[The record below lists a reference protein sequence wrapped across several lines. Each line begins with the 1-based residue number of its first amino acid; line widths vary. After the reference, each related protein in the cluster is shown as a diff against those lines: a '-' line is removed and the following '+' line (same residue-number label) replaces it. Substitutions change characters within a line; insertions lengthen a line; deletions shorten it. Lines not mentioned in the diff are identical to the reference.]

1 MKKQKYPTIRF
12 ICEKQPLLVVSMLV
26 LMAFHLPI
34 CSSPSRAAEI
44 QVQSTLIE
52 ATIYPNR
59 GTLTREAL
67 VDIPAGESVLLF
79 RGLPANLMPDSLRTE
94 GQASTKVT
102 FGALMHRR
110 EAHDELVAPR
120 ERELVSEIEAV
131 QDRRT
136 LVEARRQALT
146 ARKRFI
152 ENIGQQAA
160 RRVGEEV
167 AELRFNPGE
176 WNQAAEEIGRSLED
190 ISTADL
196 AHQTNLREID
206 RKLKALTTELSRLR
220 TGQRESYSLRLPLNA
235 DGPTRLRI
243 RLHYQVPGVFWRPVY
258 DARLDTESGELT
270 LLQYGAVRQNTGEDW
285 ADVRLVLSTAQPH
298 RGATLPDLPPFW
310 VDLYD
315 PARRDRTVA
324 AEIAAKAAPDR
335 APPTG
340 PDAQEAAFEVAD
352 VRTAGFVTEFLIPV
366 RVSIKADGTES
377 KLLCGSYRTD
387 NRMQTQVK
395 PQLSTDAYLVSRAVL
410 KGEAFLLPGVVSLF
424 RDGAYVGQTRI
435 PMLSPGQEQTIGF
448 GIDDRVI
455 VSRNI
460 LKEVRGDPRLLSR
473 DNQLER
479 HTATVITNRGR
490 QAVEVV
496 VLETVPVPRHDR
508 IKVEILKA
516 HTRQGFEED
525 VDDVKGLLQWNLR
538 LESGEETRLTL
549 GWRINWPRD
558 HELSG
563 F

>member
-1 MKKQKYPTIRF
+1 MNIRKCQTIRL
-12 ICEKQPLLVVSMLV
+12 IWNKRARLVVFMLV
-26 LMAFHLPI
+26 LMALHLPVF
-34 CSSPSRAAEI
+34 CATSRAAEI
-44 QVQSTLIE
+44 EVQSRLTE
-52 ATIYPNR
+52 ATVYPNR

-67 VDIPAGESVLLF
+67 VDIPAGESVILF
-79 RGLPANLMPDSLRTE
+79 RGLPASLMPDSLRTE
-94 GQASTKVT
+94 GEASAKVT

-120 ERELVSEIEAV
+120 ERELVSDIEALE
-131 QDRRT
+131 DRRA
-136 LVEARRQALT
+136 LVEAQRQALA

-160 RRVGEEV
+160 RRVGEDV

-176 WNQAAEEIGRSLED
+176 WNKAAEEIGRSLED
-190 ISTADL
+190 IYTADL
-196 AHQTNLREID
+196 ALQANLRAINRRLE
-206 RKLKALTTELSRLR
+206 ALTTELSRLR
-220 TGQRESYSLRLPLNA
+220 TGLRESYSLRLPLNA
-235 DGPTRLRI
+235 EGPTRLKI
-243 RLHYQVPGVFWRPVY
+243 RLYYQVPGVFWRPVY
-258 DARLDTESGELT
+258 DARLDTESGDLT
-270 LLQYGAVRQNTGEDW
+270 LVQYGAVRQNTGEDW
-285 ADVRLVLSTAQPH
+285 TDVRLVLSTAQPH
-298 RGATLPDLPPFW
+298 RGATLPDLKPFW

-315 PARRDRTVA
+315 PVRRDRTVA
-324 AEIAAKAAPDR
+324 AEMATKATPDR
-335 APPTG
+335 APSIG
-340 PDAQEAAFEVAD
+340 PDTQEVAFEMAD
-352 VRTAGFVTEFLIPV
+352 IRTAGFVTEYEVPG

-377 KLLCGSYRTD
+377 KLLCGIYRTD

-395 PQLSTDAYLVSRAVL
+395 PQLSNDAYLVSRAVL
-410 KGEAFLLPGVVSLF
+410 KGEAFLLPGVASLF
-424 RDGAYVGQTRI
+424 RDGAYVGQTPI
-435 PMLSPGQEQTIGF
+435 PMLSPGQEQTLGF

-460 LKEVRGDPRLLSR
+460 LKEVRSDPRLLSR

-490 QAVEVV
+490 QAVDVV

-508 IKVEILKA
+508 IKVEVLKV

-525 VDDVKGLLQWNLR
+525 VDDVKGLLRWNLR
-538 LESGEETRLTL
+538 LASGEETRLTL